1 MSLEKPLSWNAARD
15 RHVLVISPDYMIAFI
30 LNYIYMYFFFN
41 EIFGVLLD
49 QV

>member
-1 MSLEKPLSWNAARD
+1 MSLEKPSSWNAARD
-15 RHVLVISPDYMIAFI
+15 RNVLVISPDYMTAFI
-30 LNYIYMYFFFN
+30 LNYIYVFFFK